1 MRKLDGMNI
10 IIQLK
15 VLDHQNTFEAIS
27 TTILHWLSFQILQ
40 KRYAKTSKNL
50 GASYII
56 LWKTQKKI

>member
-1 MRKLDGMNI
+1 MVQVTLAKTNIMRKLDGMNI

-40 KRYAKTSKNL
+40 K
-50 GASYII
+50 I
-56 LWKTQKKI
+56 LRPVRT